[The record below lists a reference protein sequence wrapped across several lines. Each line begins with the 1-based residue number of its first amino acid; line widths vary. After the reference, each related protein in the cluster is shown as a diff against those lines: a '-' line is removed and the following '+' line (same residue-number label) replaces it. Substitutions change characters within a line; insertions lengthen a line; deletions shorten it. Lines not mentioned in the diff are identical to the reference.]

1 MSEPSAVQLRPIYD
15 CLDDRNHKQ
24 SLKYIEKLLK
34 SYPESI
40 NLKVKKLNFFNFKTL
55 KALTLARSGE
65 KFQDE
70 ANELCDAI
78 LNTKNSLHD
87 ETVINTLDMTLK
99 QLQQFEKLQKMY
111 DEVNKMINFK
121 FEEIAC
127 RGFSSYVRLMDFK
140 NQQNV
145 AMKLYSNFKT
155 KKYLYWMVASI
166 SLQIPKESPEKSP
179 LLTLAIK
186 MLEKGFSEEEIKNPE
201 LIRLYLYLLELSKD
215 TTKLIE
221 VLKGNYGKLLD
232 SLPYDRKQMIADYSK
247 KEIEN
252 IEMIRLSN
260 SMYKFLL
267 EKYNADE
274 WGWWCGYLETL
285 MLIVNSNVEIKTKV
299 DFKLEK
305 SMKLNSTDSI
315 EDAKKFIQ
323 EMKEKNKILR
333 GPLLAEI
340 ELETKIF
347 DKEKNNLKQ
356 VLTCLEVYFETF
368 GSKPVCFGTLT
379 F

>member
-1 MSEPSAVQLRPIYD
+1 
-15 CLDDRNHKQ
+15 
-24 SLKYIEKLLK
+24 
-34 SYPESI
+34 
-40 NLKVKKLNFFNFKTL
+40 L

-70 ANELCDAI
+70 ANELCDTI
-78 LNTKNSLHD
+78 LNTKNSLQD

-155 KKYLYWMVASI
+155 KKYLYWMVASL

-186 MLEKGFSEEEIKNPE
+186 MLEKGFSEEEVKNPE

-260 SMYKFLL
+260 SMYKYLL

-305 SMKLNSTDSI
+305 SMKLSSTDTI

-323 EMKEKNKILR
+323 ETKEKNKILR

-347 DKEKNNLKQ
+347 EKEKNNLKQ
-356 VLTCLEVYFETF
+356 VLTLLEVYFATF
-368 GSKPVCFGTLT
+368 GSKPVCFGLNSQYN
-379 F
+379 